1 MPQHTYFLSSLV
13 RISTLSLCL
22 LCAALPLTPPA
33 RGAWAAPG
41 RATYEC
47 EGDACPVTALTWE
60 DEGQRFR
67 ADNSSDRR
75 VRVEVETFAG
85 KSAVEVEPQASAYL
99 EVKTF
104 NGPYR
109 AAFE

>member
-1 MPQHTYFLSSLV
+1 MPQHSSLLRLRAGV
-13 RISTLSLCL
+13 AL
-22 LCAALPLTPPA
+22 LCIACAAIPLMPPA
-33 RGAWAAPG
+33 RGASPTPG
-41 RATYEC
+41 RAAHEC
-47 EGDACPVTALTWE
+47 EGDACSVTALAWE
-60 DEGQRFR
+60 EEGQRFR

-85 KSAVEVEPQASAYL
+85 KSAVVVEPRESAYL

-104 NGPYR
+104 HGPYR